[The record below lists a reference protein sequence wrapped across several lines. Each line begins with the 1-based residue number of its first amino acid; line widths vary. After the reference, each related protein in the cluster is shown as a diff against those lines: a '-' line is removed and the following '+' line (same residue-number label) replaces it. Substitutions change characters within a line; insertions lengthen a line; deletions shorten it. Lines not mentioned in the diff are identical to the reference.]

1 MTKCVRVTNAG
12 LKVVLFSVDCGVS
25 VRVAAK
31 ELSEERLIVETLEFN
46 EPEKR

>member
-1 MTKCVRVTNAG
+1 VANAG
-12 LKVVLFSVDCGVS
+12 LKVVLSSVNCGVS